1 MRCKLAIAAVLVML
15 AGVVG
20 PAHALGFGDIRVESA
35 LNQPLRASFPLLG
48 VKPEEQDEIVV
59 RVASRAAFER
69 FGIERVGLLDEVE
82 LALSEGAET
91 GRLLVRMRSTRSVRE
106 PFLTFLVEATWSGRR
121 ALREYTILLDPP
133 TSAPA
138 ARAPAEAA
146 PSVPAGAEFDT
157 AATPQ
162 PESQP
167 EVDTGP
173 SQPADDEPVARVEPE
188 APTDGEPAGDSDA
201 GPAAD
206 GPRRIGPV
214 QADQTLWRLAS
225 NNRPAGSVTMDQ
237 MLVALYRSNPQAFDG
252 NMNLMLKGATLLVP
266 SLEDIR
272 AISRREA
279 TQLVAD
285 QRRAFEQL
293 GGSSSQTRVAD
304 SGGQT
309 SNGGSAGEL
318 RLEAAEESAGD
329 DASATRVATSNDD
342 GAGDT
347 GEALGAL
354 AANAAADD
362 NGDAARDESA
372 AGNDDAATNQK
383 TNATDDAA
391 PAQRAVNG
399 DVTANGAEAGDSRN
413 SDGTADAVADDKT
426 ADGEADTAN
435 PSTTESDNGE
445 ATDEPADGDM
455 VAGLDA
461 GADDATGGEAASA
474 ADGRNETG
482 ADGNADPGATVTNA
496 ETGNDTTG
504 DATAEADDGS
514 ESDAAKPI
522 TPVESVV
529 PDSAAGLF
537 TARQL
542 LLALA
547 GLLLVVALFAYLRR
561 RQYKPVPAD
570 FSGLDQDEPAVAT
583 AATPAP
589 ATAAAAPVPESV
601 PEPAPDVEEVLAD
614 ARFHEENELY
624 DEALSVLAMGREHH
638 PHDPRLQDRTLA
650 VLHAAG
656 ERDTFIAEAR
666 NIFPRPDPDDERWR
680 EAAAMGRELA
690 PDEDL
695 FVDVPL
701 PASQQVPAT
710 VETDLAAN
718 TRVAGEPADGLSEP
732 VDSPQ
737 SWLTPAAAAA
747 PEPAAADDRTDDDLT
762 PSTDEEFEAMLA
774 SFDAGDAP
782 GSAAEPARRE
792 PESVPAPHTGEAGID
807 LDPDQFDFEV
817 ESGSTVQPAAG
828 DDAMSSDPLAFDI
841 GDLSV
846 GDAGQDEIAT
856 SSDEPW
862 LGETGETD
870 REAPEAAEGGL
881 DELADPFADSDVA
894 SPAAA
899 DRDRLDDGLGATAGS
914 ASAFDD
920 GGLSFEAPDV
930 AGEQP
935 DVAPRE
941 PDQPAADDPAALDID
956 LDEDWRPA
964 ATPVPGG
971 ASGAADGGDAPTW
984 SGDDDLSLSEEP
996 AWPESATP
1004 DTTAGQLDAPTAD
1017 SDTVPGDE
1025 SFRLD
1030 DEFDLDTPTDGTGAE
1045 AAFDEDATP
1054 TGFDDET
1061 PDPADG
1067 AEDPFATAPAT
1078 ETESP
1083 ATLTP
1088 DFGDTVSPDDTAG
1101 PIDDDMGLD
1110 APADE
1115 SGGEDLAIQL
1125 DLARAYL
1132 DMGEPDM
1139 AGSLLEEVRDQG
1151 TADQRREAED
1161 LLKRL

>member
-1 MRCKLAIAAVLVML
+1 ML

-59 RVASRAAFER
+59 RVASRATFER

-91 GRLLVRMRSTRSVRE
+91 GRLRVSMRSTRSVRE

-146 PSVPAGAEFDT
+146 PAVPAGAEFDT
-157 AATPQ
+157 AETARA
-162 PESQP
+162 ESQP
-167 EVDTGP
+167 EVDPAP
-173 SQPADDEPVARVEPE
+173 SQPADDEPVAGVAPE
-188 APTDGEPAGDSDA
+188 APIDGKQAGDSEA
-201 GPAAD
+201 EAAAD

-214 QADQTLWRLAS
+214 RANQTLWSLAS
-225 NNRPAGSVTMDQ
+225 NNRPAASVAMDQ

-272 AISRREA
+272 EINRREA
-279 TQLVAD
+279 TQLVAE

-293 GGSSSQTRVAD
+293 GGSSSQTRVAGSD
-304 SGGQT
+304 GQTGSGG
-309 SNGGSAGEL
+309 GAGEL
-318 RLEAAEESAGD
+318 RLEAAEETAGD
-329 DASATRVATSNDD
+329 DASTTHVAASNDD

-347 GEALGAL
+347 GEALGVL
-354 AANAAADD
+354 AANAVGDD
-362 NGDAARDESA
+362 NGDAASDQSA
-372 AGNDDAATNQK
+372 AGDDDKATDQEADAADG
-383 TNATDDAA
+383 AASGPSAADA
-391 PAQRAVNG
+391 
-399 DVTANGAEAGDSRN
+399 AEAGDSRN
-413 SDGTADAVADDKT
+413 TDGAADAGAADNTD
-426 ADGEADTAN
+426 DGEADTAN
-435 PSTTESDNGE
+435 SRTTESDSGE
-445 ATDEPADGDM
+445 AADESADGDM
-455 VAGLDA
+455 VPGLDA
-461 GADDATGGEAASA
+461 GTDDTTGGEAASA
-474 ADGRNETG
+474 ADGRNEAG
-482 ADGNADPGATVTNA
+482 ADGNAEAGATMADA
-496 ETGNDTTG
+496 EPGNDTTG
-504 DATAEADDGS
+504 NATAGADVGS
-514 ESDAAKPI
+514 DSDPSAPI

-561 RQYKPVPAD
+561 RQYEPMPAD

-583 AATPAP
+583 AATPAS
-589 ATAAAAPVPESV
+589 ATAAAASASEPV
-601 PEPAPDVEEVLAD
+601 PEPAPDAEEVLAD

-638 PHDPRLQDRTLA
+638 PEDPRLQDRTLA
-650 VLHAAG
+650 VLHASG
-656 ERDTFIAEAR
+656 ERDAFIADAR

-690 PDEDL
+690 PDEDM
-695 FVDVPL
+695 FVDVPP
-701 PASQQVPAT
+701 PASQRAAESA
-710 VETDLAAN
+710 ETDFAAN

-732 VDSPQ
+732 LDSPQ

-747 PEPAAADDRTDDDLT
+747 PGSAATDDGTEDELT

-774 SFDAGDAP
+774 SFDAGDATGP
-782 GSAAEPARRE
+782 AAGPAPRE
-792 PESVPAPHTGEAGID
+792 PESAPTAEADIN
-807 LDPDQFDFEV
+807 LDPDQFDFEMDA
-817 ESGSTVQPAAG
+817 GSTVQPASG
-828 DDAMSSDPLAFDI
+828 DEAVPSESLGFDI

-856 SSDEPW
+856 SNAESW

-881 DELADPFADSDVA
+881 DEFADPFADSDVA
-894 SPAAA
+894 SPVAA
-899 DRDRLDDGLGATAGS
+899 DYDRPDDALDVEADSRST
-914 ASAFDD
+914 FDD
-920 GGLSFEAPDV
+920 GGLSFEASDV

-941 PDQPAADDPAALDID
+941 PDQPVADEPAALDID

-964 ATPVPGG
+964 ATPMSEG
-971 ASGAADGGDAPTW
+971 APEA
-984 SGDDDLSLSEEP
+984 SGDDNASALPGDNSQSLSEEP
-996 AWPESATP
+996 AWPEPSTP
-1004 DTTAGQLDAPTAD
+1004 NVTADQPGAPTLEAN
-1017 SDTVPGDE
+1017 TVAGDDG
-1025 SFRLD
+1025 FRLD
-1030 DEFDLDTPTDGTGAE
+1030 DEFDLDTPTDGPGAE

-1054 TGFDDET
+1054 TDFDEET
-1061 PDPADG
+1061 PDPAADG
-1067 AEDPFATAPAT
+1067 AADPFATAPAT
-1078 ETESP
+1078 EAESP

-1088 DFGDTVSPDDTAG
+1088 DSGDTMSPDDSAG